1 MSERHPLQ
9 PLTFPL
15 FGSRLVEASAG
26 TGKTWTIAALYI
38 RLVLGHGGEA
48 AFRRPLDPPEI
59 LVVTFTEAATREL
72 RERIRRRL
80 VEAAAAF
87 SGATVTDPF
96 LCDLLAD
103 TPVEQ
108 HSGCAL
114 RLRLA
119 AEWMDE
125 AAVSTIHAWCRR
137 VLAEHAFDSGSPF
150 ELSLE
155 TDQTA
160 LRLEAV
166 RDWWRCF
173 MAPLDDALVAE
184 VRAWWAAPAELD
196 RALRGLLSR
205 AESVEEAEEPAI
217 ALPAML
223 AERCRRLRELKAPWG
238 GWIGELQTLF
248 DDARSA
254 KAINGTKLKKNNY
267 DAWLEKLATW
277 AADEQAVMPADLG
290 KGWERLT
297 PEGLAEVWKTGSP
310 PEHPA
315 LLALASLREELAAL
329 PDARTVVLRHAARW
343 IAERIAVEKH
353 RRAEMGFDDLLLRL
367 ADALEGRN
375 GERLA
380 ARIREKFPVAL
391 IDEFQDTDPVQY
403 RIFDAVYRVQQ
414 SSDDCALVLIG
425 DPKQAIYAF
434 RGADIH
440 TYLVARH
447 ACAGRL
453 YTLNRNFRST
463 RAVVEA
469 VNHCFAH
476 AENGPAGAFRFAC
489 GGQNPLPFLR
499 AEANG
504 RDERCVFEGKPVPA
518 LTAWW
523 VPPDEKGKAATLA
536 ADRETI
542 AAACAGR
549 IRDLLAEPAGFE
561 GPDGFVQLKPANIA
575 VLVNNR
581 GEAGIVRR
589 ALQERGVRS
598 VYLSGRDS
606 VFATAQ
612 AIEIQLWLEACAE
625 PESPRRVKSALATPT
640 LGQDWADLV
649 ALDEDERAWEA
660 CVLRF
665 RAYREV
671 WRKQGVLPM
680 LRRLMHE
687 HAVPARL
694 LAARDGERVLTDLLH
709 LAELLQQ
716 ASQTLDGEHALIRH
730 LVTERTEAQENS
742 GNNDAYQLRLESD
755 ADLVQVVTVH
765 KSKGLEYPL
774 VFVPFGASARDS
786 ERQKALPIV
795 WHDVGGEPRLSLVEN
810 ADARAREDEER
821 LAEDVRKLY
830 VALTRARHATWLGVA
845 PTRSLE
851 RSALG
856 HLLGGDVSPEG
867 LSHTLAARWGECA
880 DICIEPAP
888 AGGHQRLR
896 DEKVAVTGAA
906 RTPQPRTREPWWI
919 ASYSAIA
926 ADAEASPETSAEDV
940 LREAL
945 GDVPAETTSLK
956 PVPNSVHAFP
966 RGAAAGIF
974 LHDLL
979 EWAAREG
986 FAALIA
992 DPARLRAEVERRA
1005 RARDWESWTVLL
1017 TQWLDAL
1024 ITTPLPLPGGGECAL
1039 VEPTSLSAELEFWL
1053 SAGRVESREIDRLV
1067 CAATLEAAPRPR
1079 LAPKQLS
1086 GMLKGF
1092 VDLVFEHQG
1101 RYYVI
1106 DYKSNYL
1113 GPDDAAYTPQA
1124 MRAAVL
1130 EARYELQYV
1139 LYLFALHR
1147 QLRARLPG
1155 YEYDRHMGGAAYVFL
1170 RGIGAESRG
1179 VHVERP
1185 PRALIEALD
1194 TLFSHEVVA

>member
-1 MSERHPLQ
+1 MSERQPLQ

-15 FGSRLVEASAG
+15 FGSRLIEASAG
-26 TGKTWTIAALYI
+26 TGKTWTIAALYV

-48 AFRRPLDPPEI
+48 AFQRPLDPPEI

-80 VEAAAAF
+80 VEAAAAL
-87 SGATVTDPF
+87 SGAPVTDPF
-96 LCDLLAD
+96 LCDLLAE
-103 TPVEQ
+103 TPSELRA
-108 HSGCAL
+108 GCAL

-155 TDQTA
+155 TDQTK

-173 MAPLDDALVAE
+173 MAPLDDALALE
-184 VRAWWAAPAELD
+184 VRNWWAAPAELD
-196 RALRGLLSR
+196 TALRGLLNR
-205 AESVEEAEEPAI
+205 AESVAEAEEPEV
-217 ALPAML
+217 ALPAVL
-223 AERCRRLRELKAPWG
+223 AERSRRLTELKTPWS
-238 GWIGELQTLF
+238 GWVGELQTLL
-248 DDARSA
+248 DAARVA

-267 DAWLEKLATW
+267 DDWLNKLAVW
-277 AADEQAVMPADLG
+277 AVDEEAIAPDLG
-290 KGWERLT
+290 RGWERLT
-297 PEGLAEVWKTGSP
+297 PEGLAEVWKTDAP

-315 LLALASLREELAAL
+315 LAALAALRGEIAAL

-343 IAERIAVEKH
+343 IAERIAAEKR

-367 ADALEGRN
+367 ANALEGSN
-375 GERLA
+375 GDRLA

-403 RIFDAVYRVQQ
+403 RIFDAVYRISH
-414 SSDDCALVLIG
+414 SSADCALVLIG

-469 VNHCFAH
+469 VNHCFAQ
-476 AENGPAGAFRFAC
+476 AEDGPTGAFRFARD
-489 GGQNPLPFLR
+489 GQNPLPFLR

-504 RDERCVFEGKPVPA
+504 RDERCVFDGRPVPA

-523 VPPDEKGKAATLA
+523 LPSDDKGKAAALA
-536 ADRETI
+536 VDREAI

-549 IRDLLAEPAGFE
+549 IRDLLAGSAGFE
-561 GPDGFVQLKPANIA
+561 EADEFVQLKPANIA

-581 GEAGIVRR
+581 TEAGIVRR
-589 ALQERGVRS
+589 ALHERGVRS
-598 VYLSGRDS
+598 VYLSGHDS
-606 VFATAQ
+606 VFATVQ
-612 AIEIQLWLEACAE
+612 AVEIQLWLEACAE
-625 PESPRRVKSALATPT
+625 PDSSRRVKSALATVT
-640 LGQDWADLV
+640 LGQDWTSLV
-649 ALDEDERAWEA
+649 ALDEDEQAWDA

-665 RAYREV
+665 RDYREV

-680 LRRLMHE
+680 LRRLMHDY
-687 HAVPARL
+687 AVSARL
-694 LAARDGERVLTDLLH
+694 LAANDGERVLTDLLH

-716 ASQTLDGEHALIRH
+716 ASQTLDGEHALIRY
-730 LVTERTEAQENS
+730 LAAERAEAQENG

-774 VFVPFGASARDS
+774 VFVPFGASARDN
-786 ERQKALPIV
+786 ERKKPLPIV
-795 WHDVGGEPRLSLVEN
+795 WHDIGGEPRLSLMED
-810 ADARAREDEER
+810 ATARALSNEEQ
-821 LAEDVRKLY
+821 LAEEIRKLY

-856 HLLGGDVSPEG
+856 HLLGGNVAPDELPQW
-867 LSHTLAARWGECA
+867 LATRWGECA
-880 DICIEPAP
+880 EICIEPAP
-888 AGGHQRLR
+888 PGGDQRLR
-896 DEKVAVTGAA
+896 DEGLEVECIA
-906 RTPQPRTREPWWI
+906 RAPQHRSREPWWI

-926 ADAEASPETSAEDV
+926 ADTEASPETLAEEV
-940 LREAL
+940 FREAL
-945 GDVPAETTSLK
+945 SEVPAEITQIR
-956 PVPNSVHAFP
+956 PAPGSVHAFP
-966 RGAAAGIF
+966 RGAAAGNF

-986 FAALIA
+986 FAAVAA
-992 DPARLRAEVERRA
+992 DPARLQEEAERRA
-1005 RARDWESWTVLL
+1005 LARGWGDWAELLVHWLRALM
-1017 TQWLDAL
+1017 
-1024 ITTPLPLPGGGECAL
+1024 TTPLPLPGGDQCAL
-1039 VEPTSLSAELEFWL
+1039 VEPATLSAELEFWL
-1053 SAGRVESREIDRLV
+1053 SAGRVETREIDRLV
-1067 CAATLEAAPRPR
+1067 CASTLDAAPRPQ
-1079 LAPKQLS
+1079 LASKQLS

-1155 YEYDRHMGGAAYVFL
+1155 YDYDRHIGGAAYVFL

-1179 VHVERP
+1179 VHIERP
-1185 PRALIEALD
+1185 PRELIEALD
-1194 TLFSHEVVA
+1194 ALFAHEVLA